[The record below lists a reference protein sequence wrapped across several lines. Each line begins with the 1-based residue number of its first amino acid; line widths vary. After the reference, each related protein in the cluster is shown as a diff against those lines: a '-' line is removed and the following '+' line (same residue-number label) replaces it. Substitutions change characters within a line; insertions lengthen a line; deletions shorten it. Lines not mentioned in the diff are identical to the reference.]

1 MKRYILPILSI
12 LFLCSGIAEAND
24 TSGAL
29 LPTGEIR
36 FDKQPGIVLKHEA
49 LLLSDIVTVDYLF
62 ENTTDTPVET
72 TVFFPVPTVGP
83 IVDGYMYELH
93 DFKFRVWSNGQ
104 EITPSLNHKITFQGT
119 DVTKYFD
126 LMGIDSYLK
135 AIRLQPFGEGNNGL
149 ELEKVSAPLRKLPQA
164 EQKQLEK
171 LGMLAKGC
179 WQEDEET
186 RKCMHNP
193 DVYHLVWADYHQEA
207 IYYWKQTF
215 PPHQTIHIRHEYNP
229 SFYSN
234 SIASPNSFSS
244 VQIWKED
251 REYDKKVHGCWREAA
266 YIITT
271 TNNWQTPIGKFNL
284 LIWGG
289 VGAAVSAA
297 PENDVYQAIPTSL
310 RLAPKNYLLETRKNF
325 IPSSEIVFELA
336 NKYDEDHNSSS
347 PNNIFPQLY
356 RVDGPARVRST
367 PNGKKIT
374 TLENGNY
381 VWAYPADT
389 KDWFVVL
396 LDEKTTGYTY
406 HTNLIP
412 FWKID

>member
-24 TSGAL
+24 TSGTL

-49 LLLSDIVTVDYLF
+49 LLLSDTVTVDYLF
-62 ENTTDTPVET
+62 ENTTDKSVET
-72 TVFFPVPTVGP
+72 TIFFPIPTVGP
-83 IVDGYMYELH
+83 ITAYFEDPH
-93 DFKFRVWSNGQ
+93 DFQFRVWSNEQ
-104 EITPSLNHKITFQGT
+104 EVAPALSRKITLNGT

-126 LMGIDSYLK
+126 LMGINSYAK
-135 AIRLQPFGEGNNGL
+135 TIRTDPETYGL
-149 ELEKVSAPLRKLPQA
+149 DLETAAVPLRKLSLA
-164 EQKQLEK
+164 KQQELEK
-171 LGMLAKGC
+171 LGMISKGC
-179 WQEDEET
+179 LQEEEG
-186 RKCMHNP
+186 KCTHDP
-193 DVYHLVWADYHQEA
+193 KVYHLVPAQYHQDVM
-207 IYYWKQTF
+207 YYWEQTF
-215 PPHQTIHIRHEYNP
+215 PPHQIVHIRHEYKP
-229 SFYSN
+229 SFRSN

-244 VQIWKED
+244 DQIWKQN
-251 REYDKKVHGCWREAA
+251 REYDKKLHGCWKEAA

-271 TNNWQTPIGKFNL
+271 ANNWQTPIGKFNL

-297 PENDVYQAIPTSL
+297 PENDIYQAIPASL
-310 RLAPKNYLLETRKNF
+310 RLAPKNYLLDTRRNF

-336 NKYDEDHNSSS
+336 DKYDEAHNSSF

-374 TLENGNY
+374 TLENGDY

-406 HTNLIP
+406 RTNLIS
-412 FWKID
+412 FGKID